1 MVTIFV
7 PCFHQQTVI
16 GVAGTDVAFSD
27 LTSDVSLFGG
37 EYSYAFLI
45 NRKTGNVVIHPYMP
59 RLQDEDD
66 DPVVLHI
73 TALEPESEFKDFIL
87 QSMIRYTVNILLKNS
102 GPFCVSLVGIHNLIE
117 DRRMDDVEN
126 EHISVT

>member
-45 NRKTGNVVIHPYMP
+45 NRKTGNVIIHPYMP
-59 RLQDEDD
+59 RLQVKDD
-66 DPVVLHI
+66 DPVILHI
-73 TALEPESEFKDFIL
+73 TALELESEFKDFIL

-102 GPFCVSLVGIHNLIE
+102 GPFCVSLVGIHI
-117 DRRMDDVEN
+117 
-126 EHISVT
+126 